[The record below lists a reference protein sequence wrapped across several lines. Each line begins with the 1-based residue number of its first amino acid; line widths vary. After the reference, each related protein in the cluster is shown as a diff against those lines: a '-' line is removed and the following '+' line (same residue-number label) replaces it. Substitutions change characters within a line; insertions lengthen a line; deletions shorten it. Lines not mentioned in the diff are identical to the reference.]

1 MPPFSLYN
9 VIGKLTVSFELC
21 QSVSAFE
28 LTQNQSDHIDWF
40 HNFIFTETLQFQIGS
55 LTKNGCRVVLLKDS
69 DSSVTSNEPSD
80 IDFNKMEL
88 LKRNACESNGRYSRS
103 DTDLLDSVVVKDY
116 LPHTNPNSMWH
127 HMVISTGG
135 NPLSKFPDRKKAGTF
150 KEYFETKYD
159 LTIRDLSQ
167 PLVEVIFYSR
177 EIDCRLDKVKGKK
190 SGRDTPNEYLIP
202 ELLKIRTSP
211 QSLTL
216 RALFLPAILYR
227 VNSLISLSQLR
238 EAVVREMI
246 NSSCKYNTLYIPPEK
261 KLKSSSDLEN
271 SSVGS
276 DREVGSNHV
285 TMVDTYQLL
294 SKYFRPLDNSKSV
307 PLLQLL
313 EAVTSASAG
322 ENFNLERL
330 EMLGDSFLKM
340 AVSIHVYWHKHYKD
354 EGKLT
359 KYRQRQISNKNLFNL
374 AHKRHL
380 PGYINHSIFTKQTW
394 IPPGFTLLRSKGEND
409 NGANIH
415 NVIQND
421 EDHEDRKGI
430 MNVNATDDVMHI
442 DVMHGGTSDSEMPDD
457 VDVDNVNN
465 VMQEAVS
472 DEAVQEVTSDYIM
485 DESSTDDVIHD
496 GAIHDATSDESVK
509 ELASVDNFK
518 HDCSTVDKYGTM
530 HEDAADK
537 AICEDASD
545 SVKFDNTTEDV
556 THDDTMHDATSDYHE
571 AVKEI
576 ASVDNL
582 NAADN
587 PMCKKGDKTVL
598 DAASDTKAIK
608 EVAKSDVKY
617 DSSTGDGIHNDIMHE
632 GTPDKALCKTDG
644 DDVMKQQISDKCIA
658 DSVEALIGAHF
669 MHCGYMGALVFMT
682 WLGLDV
688 FHRDVPSSEN
698 EKLPADRHRKSPLK
712 SCSKYANFPTL
723 DITKES
729 PKILKQQTRE
739 MEAFEEKIGYTFKN
753 KVCHFLSCLY
763 VNQDYSIAK
772 NRLIDILK

>member
-9 VIGKLTVSFELC
+9 VIGKLTVIFELC
-21 QSVSAFE
+21 QSESGLE
-28 LTQNQSDHIDWF
+28 LTQNQRDLIDWF
-40 HNFIFTETLQFQIGS
+40 HNFIFTETLQFHIAS
-55 LTKNGCRVVLLKDS
+55 LTKDGCRVVLLKDS
-69 DSSVTSNEPSD
+69 DCSVTSNEPSN
-80 IDFNKMEL
+80 IDFSKMEL

-103 DTDLLDSVVVKDY
+103 DTDLLDSIVIKDY
-116 LPHTNPNSMWH
+116 LPQTNPDSMRH
-127 HMVISTGG
+127 YMVISTGG
-135 NPLSKFPDRKKAGTF
+135 NPFSKFPDQKKAKTF
-150 KEYFETKYD
+150 KEYFETKCD

-167 PLVEVIFYSR
+167 PLVEVILYSR
-177 EIDCRLDKVKGKK
+177 EIDCRLEKVSGKK
-190 SGRDTPNEYLIP
+190 SGRDGHENDRLIP
-202 ELLKIRTSP
+202 ELLKFRTSP

-227 VNSLISLSQLR
+227 LNSLVSLSQLQ
-238 EAVVREMI
+238 EAVVREMF
-246 NSSCKYNTLYIPPEK
+246 NSSCACDTLYIPPEK
-261 KLKSSSDLEN
+261 KLKSSSGLEN
-271 SSVGS
+271 LSVN
-276 DREVGSNHV
+276 REGGSNQV

-340 AVSIHVYWHKHYKD
+340 AVSIHVHWHKHYKD

-409 NGANIH
+409 NNAIYDVIH
-415 NVIQND
+415 KD
-421 EDHEDRKGI
+421 KGREDRKGI
-430 MNVNATDDVMHI
+430 MNLNPTDDVRQN
-442 DVMHGGTSDSEMPDD
+442 DVMHVGTGDCEMPDD
-457 VDVDNVNN
+457 VDDDVRYDSTTDNVMHGG
-465 VMQEAVS
+465 VMHKVVS
-472 DEAVQEVTSDYIM
+472 DEAVQEITSDYAK
-485 DESSTDDVIHD
+485 DESSPDDVMHD
-496 GAIHDATSDESVK
+496 GTIHDATSDKSVK

-518 HDCSTVDKYGTM
+518 HDCRTVDKYGTT
-530 HEDAADK
+530 HDDATDK
-537 AICEDASD
+537 AICKDASD
-545 SVKFDNTTEDV
+545 SVKFDNTTDDV
-556 THDDTMHDATSDYHE
+556 THDDTMHDATSDDHE

-582 NAADN
+582 NAMYKQGN
-587 PMCKKGDKTVL
+587 NTVL
-598 DAASDTKAIK
+598 DAASDTKTVK
-608 EVAKSDVKY
+608 ELVAKSDVKY
-617 DSSTGDGIHNDIMHE
+617 DSSTDDDMHNDIMH
-632 GTPDKALCKTDG
+632 DNALCKTAR
-644 DDVMKQQISDKCIA
+644 DDVMKQEISDKCVA

-688 FHRDVPSSEN
+688 FHRDVPSSEY
-698 EKLPADRHRKSPLK
+698 EKLPDDRHRKSPLE
-712 SCSKYANFPTL
+712 SYSKYANYPTL
-723 DITKES
+723 DIPKES
-729 PKILKQQTRE
+729 SMVLKQQTRE

-753 KVCHFLSCLY
+753 KVCCFLCLAY
-763 VNQDYSIAK
+763 IF
-772 NRLIDILK
+772 ILFNSKESFN